1 MLFMKKNLKMI
12 LEWENSEII
21 EGIFFFVE
29 FGVII
34 FLLEDGEIVLRDLYI
49 GWRDDIFIF
58 IEINN
63 GCSIVYKMIVICGGW
78 VKVCV

>member
-12 LEWENSEII
+12 LEWENGEII

-63 GCSIVYKMIVICGGW
+63 GCSIVYKMIVICGGR

>member
-1 MLFMKKNLKMI
+1 MLFMKKKFENDIRMR
-12 LEWENSEII
+12 EWWNYW
-21 EGIFFFVE
+21 GYFFFVE